1 MEDVKGTAKAIAYQR
16 QLTYLAQYTVVAWQ
30 ISYEVKDEF
39 SMVLFARVLMMVEQ
53 IILDQGRC

>member
-1 MEDVKGTAKAIAYQR
+1 MGDQH

-39 SMVLFARVLMMVEQ
+39 SMVLFAQVLMMVEQ